1 MVGIVQW
8 KKKNWLNSV
17 VTYLNSKNRGIMKLG
32 KKNCKSLID
41 KTKFSNFNRI
51 KKEKIQKTEN
61 LTGSIVIISFGKL
74 RGKKAIIL
82 RTTKCQMFVISGPF
96 SLNGISIRRIKPGHI
111 ITTRNRLDV
120 DSVNT
125 RIFDDEYFIFLKKSR
140 KRGNQD
146 LKNRLKM
153 AHALREI
160 HIDRYLLNQISTNLF
175 LKAYL
180 KAKYTQNS
188 YTKMPFSNFK

>member
-1 MVGIVQW
+1 
-8 KKKNWLNSV
+8 
-17 VTYLNSKNRGIMKLG
+17 
-32 KKNCKSLID
+32 
-41 KTKFSNFNRI
+41 
-51 KKEKIQKTEN
+51 
-61 LTGSIVIISFGKL
+61 
-74 RGKKAIIL
+74 
-82 RTTKCQMFVISGPF
+82 MFVISGPF